1 VTGDLVARIVWL
13 CRTLRE
19 RGLLVTTSHAGDAVR
34 ALQAG
39 ALRSREHAYL
49 ALRCVLA
56 SRPEEFPIFDEAF
69 WRAFASP
76 GDEARR
82 PHGAAA
88 ARRRSPEPRGP
99 VHPSLSRWLQQG
111 EEDSGDETEEVPGAS
126 DRSALVRK
134 DFASFAAGDLEEV
147 ERIAARLARRLAA
160 RPGRRW
166 APARRGA
173 RVDLR
178 RTLRRSLSTG
188 AEPLDLRFRRRKPR
202 KTRIVALC
210 DVSGSM
216 DLYSR
221 LLLQFLY
228 ALHGSVARV
237 ESFAFSTSLLRITD
251 SLRERPFSTALRG
264 LSERVHDWSGG
275 TRIGACLSAFNSEWG
290 RLVDRRTVVV
300 ILSDG
305 WDTGDPLELAAQLET
320 LAARSRRLVWLNPL
334 LGSPG
339 YEPLTR
345 GMKAA
350 LPHVGVFASAHD
362 LASLRALEKHLLA

>member
-1 VTGDLVARIVWL
+1 VTEDLVSRVVWL
-13 CRTLRE
+13 CRALRA
-19 RGLLVTTSHAGDAVR
+19 RGLAVTTSHATDAIR
-34 ALQAG
+34 ALRAG
-39 ALRSREHAYL
+39 AVLSRDHAYL
-49 ALRCVLA
+49 ALRCVLV
-56 SRPEEFPIFDEAF
+56 SRPEDFATFDELFWIAF
-69 WRAFASP
+69 TPKGREDRTADAAS
-76 GDEARR
+76 
-82 PHGAAA
+82 A
-88 ARRRSPEPRGP
+88 ARRSPREPRGP
-99 VHPSLSRWLQQG
+99 AHPSLSRWLQQG
-111 EEDSGDETEEVPGAS
+111 EEASGDETEEVPGAS
-126 DRSALVRK
+126 DHSSLVRK
-134 DFASFAAGDLEEV
+134 DFASFAEGDLDEI

-166 APARRGA
+166 KPARRGA

-202 KTRIVALC
+202 RTRIVALC

-251 SLRERPFSTALRG
+251 SLRERPFSIALRG

-275 TRIGACLSAFNSEWG
+275 TRIGACLSTFNAEWG
-290 RLVDRRTVVV
+290 KLVDRRTVVV

-305 WDTGDPLELAAQLET
+305 WDTGDPAELAAQLE
-320 LAARSRRLVWLNPL
+320 LLKSRSRRLVWLNPL

-339 YEPLTR
+339 YQPIAR
-345 GMKAA
+345 GMEAA
-350 LPHVGVFASAHD
+350 LPHVSVFASAHD
-362 LASLRALEKHLLA
+362 LSSLRSLEKHLLA

>member
-1 VTGDLVARIVWL
+1 VTKDLVARVVWL
-13 CRTLRE
+13 CRALRE
-19 RGLLVTTSHAGDAVR
+19 RGLAVTISHATDAIR

-39 ALRSREHAYL
+39 AVRSRDHAYL
-49 ALRCVLA
+49 ALRCVLV
-56 SRPEEFPIFDEAF
+56 SRPEDFATFDQLFWTAF
-69 WRAFASP
+69 GVDDGDGQRAQGAPASP
-76 GDEARR
+76 RRPQEAR
-82 PHGAAA
+82 
-88 ARRRSPEPRGP
+88 GP
-99 VHPSLSRWLQQG
+99 AHPSLSRWLQQG
-111 EEDSGDETEEVPGAS
+111 EDDSGAETEEIPGAS
-126 DRSALVRK
+126 DHSALVRK
-134 DFASFAAGDLEEV
+134 DFASFAEGDLEEI

-166 APARRGA
+166 APAKRGA

-228 ALHGSVARV
+228 ALHGSVAKV

-251 SLRERPFSTALRG
+251 SLRERPFSSALQG

-275 TRIGACLSAFNSEWG
+275 TRIGACLSTFNAEWG
-290 RLVDRRTVVV
+290 KLVDRRTVVV

-305 WDTGDPLELAAQLET
+305 WDTGDPLELATALET

-345 GMKAA
+345 GMQTA

>member
-1 VTGDLVARIVWL
+1 MTYDLVARVVRF

-19 RGLLVTTSHAGDAVR
+19 RGLLVTTDHATDAVR
-34 ALQAG
+34 ALRAG
-39 ALRSREHAYL
+39 AILSRDQTYL

-56 SRPEEFPIFDEAF
+56 SRPEDFAIFDEEF
-69 WRAFASP
+69 WRAFAPDPTDATKS
-76 GDEARR
+76 GGTAS
-82 PHGAAA
+82 
-88 ARRRSPEPRGP
+88 ARRRPQPRGP
-99 VHPSLSRWLQQG
+99 AHPSLSRWLQQG
-111 EEDSGDETEEVPGAS
+111 DESEGSETEEVPGAS
-126 DRSALVRK
+126 DHSAMVRK
-134 DFASFAAGDLEEV
+134 DFASFAAEDLEEI

-178 RTLRRSLSTG
+178 RTVRRSLSTG
-188 AEPLDLRFRRRKPR
+188 AEVLDLRFRRRKPR

-251 SLRERPFSTALRG
+251 SMRERPYSSALRG

-275 TRIGACLSAFNSEWG
+275 TRIGACLAAFNEEWG

-305 WDTGDPLELAAQLET
+305 WDTGDPLELAAQLEI
-320 LAARSRRLVWLNPL
+320 LQHRSRRLVWLNPL

-345 GMKAA
+345 GMQAA
-350 LPHVGVFASAHD
+350 LPHVGDFASAHD
-362 LASLRALEKHLLA
+362 LVSLRALEKHLLA